1 MIVLQTHEVTRR
13 NVENVLG
20 FSYPTPEHDVILNA
34 KIPARQST
42 NVVAISVIREG
53 LFYAY
58 VSLVEEQRDLRFVD

>member
-1 MIVLQTHEVTRR
+1 VIVLQTHEVTRR
-13 NVENVLG
+13 NVENVLR
-20 FSYPTPEHDVILNA
+20 FSYPTPERDVILNA

-42 NVVAISVIREG
+42 NVVANSVIREG